1 MITLFAVAGLMVS
14 ACGSSGSSST
24 PSPSPTPTPTPKPTV
39 IASVDACTLVT
50 AAEAS
55 AAAGT
60 TVANI
65 AGAGGASVPGA
76 CIYATS
82 DGKTFV
88 LVVAQAYPDAT
99 AANAV
104 SPEQMAAALRAYGSI
119 ANAKVLTGIGDKAI
133 EYNLTPSSGAAGIMI
148 FVFKANVVLMIAI
161 SPSSNP
167 STVESLAASAIAK
180 IH

>member
-1 MITLFAVAGLMVS
+1 M
-14 ACGSSGSSST
+14 
-24 PSPSPTPTPTPKPTV
+24 
-39 IASVDACTLVT
+39 
-50 AAEAS
+50 
-55 AAAGT
+55 
-60 TVANI
+60 
-65 AGAGGASVPGA
+65 PGA